1 MPNPSLTDRLPKK
14 LFVQTHG
21 CQMNVY
27 DSSRMVELLAPLG
40 YQLTAEAHDADL
52 LLLNSCHIREK
63 ASEKLFSELGRWR
76 DLSRDRQSRGRGRSL
91 IAVAGCV
98 AQAEGREILARAP
111 FVDIVVGPQSY
122 PRLAEMVRKVEAGQR
137 ALLDTEFPA
146 EPKFDS
152 LPQHRSDPAAL
163 NPTGD
168 ARNVAAFLAI
178 QEGCDRFCS
187 FCVVPFT
194 RGAEYSRPLAAIVA
208 EARQLVAAGAR
219 DLTLLGQNVNAWHG
233 ADEAGQ
239 AAELGQLVRAL
250 AEIPGLLRIRY
261 TTSHPRDV
269 TPGLIAAHGS
279 VPQLMPFLHLPVQ
292 SGSDAILAAMNRGHT
307 VADYRRSIDLL
318 RQNRSDMAFSSDFIV
333 GFPGE
338 TDRDFQAT
346 LALVREVGFA
356 QAFSFKYSPRPGT
369 AAASLP
375 NPVAPQLQDERLQEL
390 QALIQGLQDSFN
402 DGMIGDTV
410 PVLFE
415 KPGRHPEQIVG
426 KTPWLQPVVIDRVA
440 AARRESWIGQERLV
454 TLQSRLVYSYKGLVL
469 GGEEAGG
476 EEAGGIEAGGI
487 EPVGIEAGE
496 IEARISVADQPTATT
511 AQRVAS

>member
-1 MPNPSLTDRLPKK
+1 MPNNFLSSRSPKK

-40 YQLTAEAHDADL
+40 YQLTEVAGEADL

-76 DLSRDRQSRGRGRSL
+76 DLSRDRQAQGRGRSL

-98 AQAEGREILARAP
+98 AQAEGREILSRAP

-152 LPQHRSDPAAL
+152 LPQSRSDPAAL

-168 ARNVAAFLAI
+168 VRNVSAFLAI

-194 RGAEYSRPLAAIVA
+194 RGAEYSRPLAAIIV

-219 DLTLLGQNVNAWHG
+219 DITLLGQNVNAWHG
-233 ADEAGQ
+233 EDEPGRPAD
-239 AAELGQLVRAL
+239 LGQLVRAL

-269 TPGLIAAHGS
+269 TQGLIAAHGE
-279 VPQLMPFLHLPVQ
+279 VAQLMPFLHLPVQ
-292 SGSDAILAAMNRGHT
+292 SGSDSVLAAMNRGHT
-307 VADYRRSIDLL
+307 VADFLRSLDAL
-318 RQNRSDMAFSSDFIV
+318 RKVRGDMAFSSDFIV

-338 TDRDFQAT
+338 SDSDFQAT

-375 NPVAPQLQDERLQEL
+375 NPVAPEVQNQRLQEL
-390 QALIQGLQDSFN
+390 QALIQELQDQFN
-402 DGMIGDTV
+402 DRMIGDTV

-415 KPGRHPEQIVG
+415 KLGRHHNQIVG
-426 KTPWLQPVVIDRVA
+426 KTPWLQPVVIDSPDQSV
-440 AARRESWIGQERLV
+440 EWIGLEKRV
-454 TLQSRLVYSYKGLVL
+454 TLQSRMVYSFKAKVAEGTGSDPGVRQHRT
-469 GGEEAGG
+469 
-476 EEAGGIEAGGI
+476 I
-487 EPVGIEAGE
+487 PDQQV
-496 IEARISVADQPTATT
+496 AR
-511 AQRVAS
+511 